1 MKDDHTGKGSADQ
14 PPIMW
19 ARHRRVTNDT
29 AAVQLEGEIDSSNAG
44 QVTGLADDLD
54 GAIVIILDMSGVS
67 FLGAAGLDALV
78 QLAARLSLAGG
89 HLVLTGT
96 DHHPVRRPIAICGL
110 DSILD
115 CRSIMTERSE
125 KITEVISSQW
135 VGSYS
140 FGYPGED
147 RRENRSPTKRRS
159 GEPCPYRIQPYPRA
173 VE

>member
-1 MKDDHTGKGSADQ
+1 VRDDHTGKGSTDQ
-14 PPIMW
+14 RPIMW
-19 ARHRRVTNDT
+19 ARHHWVTNDT

-54 GAIVIILDMSGVS
+54 DAIVIILDMSGVS
-67 FLGAAGLDALV
+67 FLGAAGLDAVV

-115 CRSIMTERSE
+115 CRSITTERSE
-125 KITEVISSQW
+125 KSS
-135 VGSYS
+135 
-140 FGYPGED
+140 
-147 RRENRSPTKRRS
+147 T
-159 GEPCPYRIQPYPRA
+159 
-173 VE
+173 

>member
-1 MKDDHTGKGSADQ
+1 MKDDHTGKGSVDQ

-19 ARHRRVTNDT
+19 ARRRRVTNDT

-125 KITEVISSQW
+125 K
-135 VGSYS
+135 
-140 FGYPGED
+140 
-147 RRENRSPTKRRS
+147 SPT
-159 GEPCPYRIQPYPRA
+159 
-173 VE
+173 

>member
-1 MKDDHTGKGSADQ
+1 VKDDHTGKGSADQ
-14 PPIMW
+14 SLIMW

-78 QLAARLSLAGG
+78 QLAARFCLAGG

-115 CRSIMTERSE
+115 CRSTMVGRSE
-125 KITEVISSQW
+125 
-135 VGSYS
+135 
-140 FGYPGED
+140 
-147 RRENRSPTKRRS
+147 NSPT
-159 GEPCPYRIQPYPRA
+159 
-173 VE
+173 